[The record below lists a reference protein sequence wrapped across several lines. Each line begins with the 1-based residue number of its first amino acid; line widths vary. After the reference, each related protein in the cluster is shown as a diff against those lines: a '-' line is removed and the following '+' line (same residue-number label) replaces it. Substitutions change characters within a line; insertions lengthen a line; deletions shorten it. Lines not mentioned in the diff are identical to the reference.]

1 MRAESLRFLTEL
13 LNTPTPSS
21 EEAKCQRVW
30 LDYLAPY
37 ADKLETDTYGNALA
51 VLNPEGSPKI
61 MVEGHAD
68 EIAFQVQ
75 YIDDDGFISFSG
87 VGGHDPGLA
96 RGQRVHIHGRNG
108 PVLGVIG
115 ALAIH
120 MQDRSKKAEVPEL
133 SELFIDI
140 GAANRK
146 EAEKRVQVGDLITY
160 IVGWQQL
167 HGDIYIARACDNRIG
182 TFVAAEV
189 LRLCAKAGKKL
200 KACVVAASAVGEENG
215 LYGAHMLG
223 YSVHPDA
230 ALVVDV
236 GQATDIP
243 ITNKKKFGEVKLGQ
257 GPILSRGSV
266 NHPVLVKRLEEVALK
281 RKIAFQRGTDPRY
294 SGTDADA
301 IFLQR
306 GGIATAAIG
315 VPNRYM
321 HTPVEAVHLGDLEN
335 LAEWLCHFIL
345 DLAPRETF
353 KVKV

>member
-1 MRAESLRFLTEL
+1 MRPESLEFLTTL
-13 LNTPTPSS
+13 LNTPTPSGD
-21 EEAKCQRVW
+21 EARGQRVW
-30 LDYLAPY
+30 LNYLQPL
-37 ADKLETDTYGNALA
+37 ADKVETDTYGNAIA

-75 YIDDDGFISFSG
+75 YIDDNGFIWFSG
-87 VGGHDPGLA
+87 VGGHDPALA
-96 RGQRVHIHGRNG
+96 RGQRVHIHTRHGEI
-108 PVLGVIG
+108 LGVIG

-120 MQDRSKKAEVPEL
+120 MQDRGKKQDAPEL
-133 SELFIDI
+133 HDLFIDI
-140 GAANRK
+140 GAADRK
-146 EAEKRVQVGDLITY
+146 ATEKRVQVGDMITY

-167 HGDIYIARACDNRIG
+167 AGDIYIARACDNRIG

-189 LRLCAKAGKKL
+189 LRLCARAGKKV

-243 ITNKKKFGEVKLGQ
+243 ITNKKKFGDVKLGK

-266 NHPVLVKRLEEVALK
+266 NHPVLVKRLEDVANK
-281 RKIAFQRGTDPRY
+281 RKIAFQRGIDPRR

-321 HTPVEAVHLGDLEN
+321 HTPVEAVHLGDLES
-335 LAEWLCHFIL
+335 LAVWLTEFIL
-345 DLAPRETF
+345 DLKPGETF

>member
-1 MRAESLRFLTEL
+1 MRPESLQFLTTL

-21 EEAKCQRVW
+21 EEARGQRVW
-30 LDYLAPY
+30 LDYLKPF
-37 ADKLETDTYGNALA
+37 ADEVETDTYGNAIA
-51 VLNPEGSPKI
+51 ILNPGGSPKI

-75 YIDDDGFISFSG
+75 YIDDDGFVWFSG
-87 VGGHDPGLA
+87 VGGHDPALA
-96 RGQRVHIHGRNG
+96 RGQRVHIHGRDG
-108 PVLGVIG
+108 QVLGVIG

-120 MQDRSKKAEVPEL
+120 MQTGKKQELPEL
-133 SELFIDI
+133 HELFIDI
-140 GAANRK
+140 GAASRK
-146 EAEKRVQVGDLITY
+146 DAEKRIAIGDLITY
-160 IVGWQQL
+160 TVGWQQL
-167 HGDIYIARACDNRIG
+167 AGDIYIARACDNRIG
-182 TFVAAEV
+182 TFVAAETF
-189 LRLCAKAGKKL
+189 RLAAKAGKKL

-223 YSVHPDA
+223 YSVRPDA
-230 ALVVDV
+230 ALVIDV

-243 ITNKKKFGEVKLGQ
+243 ITNKKRFGDIKLGK

-266 NHPVLVKRLEEVALK
+266 NHPVLVQRLEQIALK
-281 RKIAFQRGTDPRY
+281 HKIAFQWGTDPRR

-315 VPNRYM
+315 IPNRYM

-335 LAEWLCHFIL
+335 LANWLTAFLL
-345 DLAPRETF
+345 DISPKETF